1 MTHCTPVGYAVVTC
15 RPGPIKLIRRRAHI
29 QVLNQGEAEKLAE
42 ELRMAAAAL
51 GRDEENFV
59 VALHRVAEDAQNKG
73 QG

>member
-29 QVLNQGEAEKLAE
+29 RVLNQEEAEELAE
-42 ELRMAAAAL
+42 ELRMAAAL

-59 VALHRVAEDAQNKG
+59 VALHRIAEDAQNKG